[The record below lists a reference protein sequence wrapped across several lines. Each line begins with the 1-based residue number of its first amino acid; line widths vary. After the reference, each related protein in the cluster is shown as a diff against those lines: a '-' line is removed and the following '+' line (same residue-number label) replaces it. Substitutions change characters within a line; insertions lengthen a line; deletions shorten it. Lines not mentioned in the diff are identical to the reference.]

1 MPMESVRCGWA
12 EREGLEQ
19 AYHDRVWG
27 VPVHDD
33 KMLFRMLMLEGQQAG
48 LSWSTIL
55 RKIDALDEAY
65 DGFDPAVLVRYGE
78 DKAAELLQNPG
89 IIRNR
94 LKVRAAAENARAY
107 FRLCEVHGSL
117 DAFLWGYVDGTPVV
131 NHWER
136 LSQVPAST
144 LLSDRISRDLK
155 AFGFK
160 FVGTTIVYAFLQAV
174 GVVNDHLVSCAF
186 RRAMT

>member
-1 MPMESVRCGWA
+1 MEITRCGWA
-12 EREGLEQ
+12 AREGLEQ
-19 AYHDRVWG
+19 EYHDEVWG

-33 KMLFRMLMLEGQQAG
+33 KALFRMLMLEGQQAG

-55 RKIDALDEAY
+55 RKMDALNDAY
-65 DGFDPAVLVRYGE
+65 DGFDPAILVQYGE
-78 DKAAELLQNPG
+78 AKVAELLGNPG

-94 LKVRAAAENARAY
+94 LKILAAIGNARAY
-107 FRLCEVHGSL
+107 FALCESHGSL
-117 DAFLWGYVDGTPVV
+117 DQFLWAYVDGAPVL
-131 NHWER
+131 NHWES

-144 LLSDRISRDLK
+144 PLSDRISVDLK
-155 AFGFK
+155 KLGFK

-186 RRAMT
+186 RRA